1 MFAIK
6 LALAGLGHLIAHWSI
21 GLIII
26 AVCLVL
32 EFFSG
37 WIVGYLPV
45 LAKLIAWLQKYLL
58 FIAVGT
64 ALVLFGEWLGAKDM
78 AGRCEA
84 KAEVVDAEVT
94 KTVKRTQTPAAKR
107 QADPFDSPDN

>member
-26 AVCLVL
+26 AVCVVI
-32 EFFSG
+32 EFASG
-37 WIVGYLPV
+37 WVIGYLPL
-45 LAKLIAWLQKYLL
+45 LAKPIQFVQKYVL
-58 FIAVGT
+58 FVAMGT

-78 AGRCEA
+78 AGRCDA
-84 KAEVVDAEVT
+84 KAAVIEQTVDKAVIRAKSKTT
-94 KTVKRTQTPAAKR
+94 KDKWDT
-107 QADPFDSPDN
+107 NE